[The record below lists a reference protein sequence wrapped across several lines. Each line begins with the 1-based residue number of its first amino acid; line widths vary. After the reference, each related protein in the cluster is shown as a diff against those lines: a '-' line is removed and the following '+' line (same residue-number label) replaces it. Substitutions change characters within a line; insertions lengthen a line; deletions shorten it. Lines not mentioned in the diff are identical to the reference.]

1 MYINWKCNLRPYC
14 SNKIKSI
21 IWFALYEFLDLYSLV
36 VVRNAPKL
44 SAFNFIERKWALVTR
59 RLACVMLD
67 VGIDGGK
74 IPPSKI
80 PGLSAEEKRE
90 KDIQVFSAAMN
101 KVKHIVSPSIS
112 ETHATTVRIIE
123 PESEESPIHA
133 LNASKSL

>member
-14 SNKIKSI
+14 SNKIKSSTGEP
-21 IWFALYEFLDLYSLV
+21 LTKRDLFIPV
-36 VVRNAPKL
+36 QKETVTQVG
-44 SAFNFIERKWALVTR
+44 NFIERKWALVTR

-101 KVKHIVSPSIS
+101 KVKHIVSPLIS
-112 ETHATTVRIIE
+112 ETTVRIIE
-123 PESEESPIHA
+123 PESEE
-133 LNASKSL
+133 